1 MLFFPRYFFL
11 FKNMGLFK
19 KFFPRRNKSEL
30 PEVKKDF
37 EVDSWN
43 DAEKNDPRGAIGFAV
58 EYALNNF
65 NDDRALPRLGHLFN
79 QDKTTNVAQLKH
91 IEKFFRDPRS
101 LEDLKKLPDDSRLKM
116 IEYIESKGFQS
127 QLSEDARITFIK
139 TKESIDKLMLYNEDN
154 ALIRIFNV
162 KKDAIVCG
170 LGEDSV
176 DKIIRSMLP
185 IPSDLDSNGVQS
197 TNKPKEQS
205 YNKVNVKQLENF
217 FLKDPKNSQ
226 MILQDPNFRNRIKIF
241 VENNPELYGQMSSAA
256 QIKSKEFI
264 KVVEQRNDA
273 NRGLKM

>member
-37 EVDSWN
+37 VSKAFN
-43 DAEKNDPRGAIGFAV
+43 DAEENDPGGAIAFAV
-58 EYALNNF
+58 ACALMYPDMNKTQI
-65 NDDRALPRLGHLFN
+65 RLGYLFDN
-79 QDKTTNVAQLKH
+79 KTGDGAQLKH
-91 IEKFFRDPRS
+91 IEKFFADPTS
-101 LEDLKKLPDDSRLKM
+101 LENLKRLPDDSRLKM

-139 TKESIDKLMLYNEDN
+139 TKESIDKLMLNNEDN
-154 ALIRIFNV
+154 NLIQIFDS
-162 KKDAIVCG
+162 KKYSVING
-170 LGEDSV
+170 LEQSSI

-197 TNKPKEQS
+197 PSKPKEQS

-264 KVVEQRNDA
+264 KAVEQRNDA
-273 NRGLKM
+273 SKSLGM